1 MEKEAG
7 VRYPVVT
14 LVLYFGHK
22 KHWNQP
28 KSLLE
33 CGRMED
39 IRRATEDRAYRQK
52 LMEELKITL

>member
-1 MEKEAG
+1 MQRGTQQGEELFAL
-7 VRYPVVT
+7 
-14 LVLYFGHK
+14 LVK
-22 KHWNQP
+22 K
-28 KSLLE
+28 LLE